1 VSSNPPQS
9 VQCRAS
15 TSAGYGARGCTACS
29 VERRTGHRGRTIITL
44 WRIREA
50 CVRRRCRRRHPGV
63 LAAFSPA
70 QAAQVCV
77 KADLNINGTEQNIE
91 QCLPE

>member
-1 VSSNPPQS
+1 VK
-9 VQCRAS
+9 RAFAAAIA
-15 TSAGYGARGCTACS
+15 AG
-29 VERRTGHRGRTIITL
+29 TL
-44 WRIREA
+44 
-50 CVRRRCRRRHPGV
+50 GV

-77 KADLNINGTEQNIE
+77 KADVNINGNAQNIE